1 MGRMG
6 TSPSVP
12 PGWGQGWGAVGG
24 ILGLSATVE
33 LGEHR
38 HHPWGCHRVG
48 RVTVPPG
55 FPV

>member
-6 TSPSVP
+6 TSPSTA

-24 ILGLSATVE
+24 ILGLPATVE

-48 RVTVPPG
+48 RVRVPPG